1 MNFKAILNNFWVES
15 TLNSYSIILFS
26 NNKLLAFILMF
37 VTFMTPQIGLVGL
50 GFILFFHLL
59 LVRLGYNKLEIR
71 SGVLGFNAVLV
82 GLSIAYSYEIN
93 KFFIGLFF
101 IAILIA
107 VVITIWCKN
116 YFGKYHL
123 PFLTIPFFIIINII
137 SMSTKSFDVFNVNMD
152 FVFHENTLVFLNQN
166 NWYRMVHSLD
176 LITIPNHFKVFL
188 ITLST
193 IFYQKS
199 VLGGLLILFGMF
211 IFSRIAVLYAF
222 IGFYSALFFYHIMGG
237 NLENLTY
244 FYSGVNFIFL
254 AIALGCYF
262 YIPNIYSILLVF
274 FLSPILMFI
283 MITLGKIMFVFQMN
297 SMSMS
302 FSILTSITLYILY
315 SRHDYKLIIPANT
328 SYNSPEKALYDY
340 LHHLKRKV
348 VNPYYTM
355 FLPFWGE
362 WFVSQGYDGKI
373 THLGDWGKALDFV
386 ICDEKQDT
394 YNNYGQKLADFYCY
408 NKPILAPADGYV
420 YDAINY
426 VEENEINE
434 VNVLQ
439 NWGNS
444 IIINHLNG
452 LYSQISHIKKDS
464 FLVNIGDYVKKG
476 TIIATCGNS
485 GRSPEPHIHFQA
497 QHIPTFGAKTVPLP
511 LSYFIENKDN
521 LLSLKINEIPEE
533 NTIISNVEPLDILH
547 NAFNFKPNNRLLIT
561 NEKTKTIEKFEIFTN
576 EWNQL
581 YFYCEKTE
589 TKLFFKNDGV
599 LFTFENYVGSKKSG
613 LFDFYKSCYALLLGY
628 YPTITLEYFMPNYLF
643 THFGMQYINDI
654 LAPIYNLIDINF
666 SSKVIKIDNQISP
679 SKITMSSNYKTSLLG
694 KSFFEKKST
703 LTIFENSIIEIENQ
717 KTKNKYLIACEAY

>member
-59 LVRLGYNKLEIR
+59 LVRLGYSKLEIR

-101 IAILIA
+101 IAILIS

-123 PFLTIPFFIIINII
+123 PFLTIPFFIIVNII

-394 YNNYGQKLADFYCY
+394 YNNYGQKLVDFYCY

-533 NTIISNVEPLDILH
+533 NTIISNVEPLDLLH

-613 LFDFYKSCYALLLGY
+613 LFEFYKSCYALLLGY

-643 THFGMQYINDI
+643 TNFGMQYINDI
-654 LAPIYNLIDINF
+654 LAPIYNLIDISF

-679 SKITMSSNYKTSLLG
+679 TKITMSSNYKTSLLG

>member
-1 MNFKAILNNFWVES
+1 
-15 TLNSYSIILFS
+15 
-26 NNKLLAFILMF
+26 MF

-59 LVRLGYNKLEIR
+59 LVRLGYSKLEIR

-123 PFLTIPFFIIINII
+123 PFLTIPFFIIVNII

-362 WFVSQGYDGKI
+362 WLVSQGYDGKI

-561 NEKTKTIEKFEIFTN
+561 NEKTKTIEKFEIYTN

-613 LFDFYKSCYALLLGY
+613 LFEFYKSCYALLLGY

-679 SKITMSSNYKTSLLG
+679 TKITMSSNYKTRLLG

>member
-1 MNFKAILNNFWVES
+1 
-15 TLNSYSIILFS
+15 
-26 NNKLLAFILMF
+26 MF

-59 LVRLGYNKLEIR
+59 LVRLGYSKLEIR

-101 IAILIA
+101 IAILIS

-123 PFLTIPFFIIINII
+123 PFLTIPFFIIVNII

-561 NEKTKTIEKFEIFTN
+561 NERTKTIEKFEIFTN

-589 TKLFFKNDGV
+589 TKLFFKNDGI

-613 LFDFYKSCYALLLGY
+613 LFEFYKSCYALLLGY

-643 THFGMQYINDI
+643 TNFGMQYINDI
-654 LAPIYNLIDINF
+654 LAPIYNLIDISF

-679 SKITMSSNYKTSLLG
+679 TKITMSSNYKTRLLG

>member
-1 MNFKAILNNFWVES
+1 
-15 TLNSYSIILFS
+15 
-26 NNKLLAFILMF
+26 MF

-59 LVRLGYNKLEIR
+59 LVRLGYSKLEIR

-101 IAILIA
+101 IAILIS

-123 PFLTIPFFIIINII
+123 PFLTIPFFIIVNII

-561 NEKTKTIEKFEIFTN
+561 NERTKTIEKFEIFTN

-589 TKLFFKNDGV
+589 TKLFFKNDGI

-613 LFDFYKSCYALLLGY
+613 LFEFYKSCYALLLGY

-643 THFGMQYINDI
+643 TNFGMQYINDI
-654 LAPIYNLIDINF
+654 LAPIYNLIDISF

-679 SKITMSSNYKTSLLG
+679 TKITMSSNYKTRLLG

-717 KTKNKYLIACEAY
+717 KTKNKY